1 MSMIHDCGNELK
13 QVNLK
18 VTPIRLA
25 ILKALENHENPTD
38 VKFIF
43 EYLKRNRIKADQATV
58 FRILKSLTSKSLIKT
73 IHLNE
78 SKLRYEP
85 SSRPDHHHFV
95 CEKCGAIED
104 VSDCNIFQ
112 IEKEIRRKKGVII
125 NRHSLE
131 FFGLC
136 KDCQR

>member
-25 ILKALENHENPTD
+25 VLRALENHENPTD

-43 EYLKRNRIKADQATV
+43 DYLKRNRIKADQATV
-58 FRILKSLTSKSLIKT
+58 FRILKSLTSKFLIKT
-73 IHLNE
+73 IQLNE

-95 CEKCGAIED
+95 CEKCGIIED

-112 IEKEIRRKKGVII
+112 IEKKIRL
-125 NRHSLE
+125 N
-131 FFGLC
+131 
-136 KDCQR
+136 KDGITK

>member
-1 MSMIHDCGNELK
+1 MSIHDCGNELK
-13 QVNLK
+13 QVHLK

-43 EYLKRNRIKADQATV
+43 DYLKRNRIKADQATV
-58 FRILKSLTSKSLIKT
+58 FRILKSLAAKSLIRT
-73 IHLNE
+73 IQLNE

-95 CEKCGAIED
+95 CDKCGTIED

-112 IEKEIRRKKGVII
+112 IEKEIRRKKGFII
-125 NRHSLE
+125 KRHSLE

-136 KDCQR
+136 SNCQL

>member
-1 MSMIHDCGNELK
+1 MK
-13 QVNLK
+13 QVHLR

-25 ILKALENHENPTD
+25 VLRVLENHENPTD

-43 EYLKRNRIKADQATV
+43 DYLKRNRIKADQATV
-58 FRILKSLTSKSLIKT
+58 FRILKSLMSKSLVKT
-73 IHLNE
+73 IQLNE

-95 CEKCGAIED
+95 CDKCGTIED
-104 VSDCNIFQ
+104 VPDCNIFQ
-112 IEKEIRRKKGVII
+112 IEKEVRQKRGFII
-125 NRHSLE
+125 KRHSLE

-136 KDCQR
+136 SNCQL